1 MEEILRKEFH
11 QLWMK
16 KHDGEITKDEYRK
29 QVKDRIDELLEENP
43 KRLLD
48 LCVGHIRGLT
58 EENLLDKARKDPCDF
73 VYMNISAGSYSFQEI
88 AQKPS
93 NPNSRKIKTI
103 YRKIL
108 QILGLDDKEAKKIL
122 NKASKDDEYDAYPAE
137 TILDILI
144 DEELCASID
153 WKFGLEDVEYNLNL
167 IAKKLHLNPIKE
179 YPPYEEGQPLG
190 FEAIEQ
196 VIGESEYSAAGV
208 RDGDETCVF
217 LLPKGKAELI
227 AEELDKLEAF
237 WSLED
242 VFVID

>member
-1 MEEILRKEFH
+1 MEELLRKEFH

-16 KHDGEITKDEYRK
+16 KHDGEITGDEYRK
-29 QVKDRIDELLEENP
+29 QLKERVDKLLEENP

-58 EENLLDKARKDPCDF
+58 DEELLEKARRDPSDF
-73 VYMNISAGSYSFQEI
+73 VYMNISAGAYSFETI
-88 AQKPS
+88 VRAEP
-93 NPNSRKIKTI
+93 NPDSKKIKKI
-103 YRKIL
+103 YRNIL

-144 DEELCASID
+144 DEELCAAMD

-196 VIGESEYSAAGV
+196 VIGESAYSAAGV
-208 RDGDETCVF
+208 RDGDEICVF
-217 LLPKGKAELI
+217 LVPKGKAELI

-242 VFVID
+242 VFVVD